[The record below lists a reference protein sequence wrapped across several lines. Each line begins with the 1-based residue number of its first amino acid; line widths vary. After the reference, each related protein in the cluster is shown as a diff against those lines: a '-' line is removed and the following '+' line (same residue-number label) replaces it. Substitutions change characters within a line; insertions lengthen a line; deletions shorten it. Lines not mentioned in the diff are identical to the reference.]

1 VIARFISGRFL
12 WICGILAAASLSG
25 EVAAEP
31 SRTPPDARSTP
42 VTRQEVWQVV
52 AAELRER
59 GLTEPQWP
67 RVEDLDMPGAL
78 PALAGR
84 KLRVSSVC
92 WDQSLRRTQFRLQ
105 CGESGDCL
113 PFLVYLHDVYLQPG
127 VLHNARRDPETVAA
141 SWRAVPCGSRP
152 FDPVAAASLKPAVRA
167 GDRALAVFAAEGLRM
182 AASVTCLERGREGEV
197 IRVRTQDGHI
207 FRARVSGPARLEAL
221 PQ

>member
-12 WICGILAAASLSG
+12 WVCGILAAASLSG
-25 EVAAEP
+25 ELAAEP

-42 VTRQEVWQVV
+42 VTRQEVWQAV

-59 GLTEPQWP
+59 GLTKPRWP

-92 WDQSLRRTQFRLQ
+92 WDRSLRRTQFRLQ
-105 CGESGDCL
+105 CGEAGECL
-113 PFLVYLHDVYLQPG
+113 PFLVYLHDMYLQP
-127 VLHNARRDPETVAA
+127 VDLHNSRRENETVAA

-152 FDPVAAASLKPAVRA
+152 LDPVAASLKPAVRA
-167 GDRALAVFAAEGLRM
+167 GDRAMAVFAGEGLRM

-207 FRARVSGPARLEAL
+207 FRARVAGPARLEAL